1 MTNLTGH
8 PQDQPFCPIRR
19 VQENPAPGEVK
30 HIRTKD
36 GQKSRRALQ
45 NQEHILVSTPSS
57 PNTHIGEKTLKACTQ
72 SLNCVVASILFWL
85 LCQDLRHRVGME
97 NRLHC
102 RFLSKENMAAAP
114 RSCSGCQGS
123 PVLCN
128 PTLPCFLNT
137 KILRYFVSI
146 EFWRIKRD
154 LLKHFK
160 LSQIGHMSTLR
171 PTGVPYPG

>member
-36 GQKSRRALQ
+36 GQKYRRALQ

-85 LCQDLRHRVGME
+85 LCQDLRHHGNGQKHLQGPYGKTAFTAGSSPERTWLPPQGHAQAAKG
-97 NRLHC
+97 LQ
-102 RFLSKENMAAAP
+102 FLEFAIL
-114 RSCSGCQGS
+114 
-123 PVLCN
+123 LCHVS
-128 PTLPCFLNT
+128 L
-137 KILRYFVSI
+137 ILRSSDI
-146 EFWRIKRD
+146 
-154 LLKHFK
+154 LCL
-160 LSQIGHMSTLR
+160 
-171 PTGVPYPG
+171 

>member
-30 HIRTKD
+30 YIRTKD

-57 PNTHIGEKTLKACTQ
+57 PNTHIGKKTLKACTQ

-85 LCQDLRHRVGME
+85 LCQDLRHRGNGQKHLQGPHGKQASLQVPLQREHGCRPKVML
-97 NRLHC
+97 RL
-102 RFLSKENMAAAP
+102 P
-114 RSCSGCQGS
+114 R
-123 PVLCN
+123 
-128 PTLPCFLNT
+128 
-137 KILRYFVSI
+137 VSSSLQSYSAM
-146 EFWRIKRD
+146 F
-154 LLKHFK
+154 
-160 LSQIGHMSTLR
+160 
-171 PTGVPYPG
+171 P